1 MKILHIN
8 YQYLNIMIKF
18 LRKIIKAKNKNLMTF
33 LKKEDGDDETNT
45 ELMISSK
52 SYEFIHLYNMIIIH

>member
-1 MKILHIN
+1 
-8 YQYLNIMIKF
+8 MIKF